1 MPFYTI
7 HTFAGKSIAESYEV
21 FFDEYCATLFSQPR
35 RAMAPPQAQPGASA
49 TPPEAGEPSASLLG
63 EAALR
68 AYRAHW
74 CVPRAAAGRAAQ
86 RAAAARAAGRGLLA
100 AGCSHTM
107 VLRWVA

>member
-7 HTFAGKSIAESYEV
+7 TTFAGKLIAEADEV
-21 FFDEYCATLFSQPR
+21 LANIATLFSQPR

-49 TPPEAGEPSASLLG
+49 TPPEVGEPSASLLG

-74 CVPRAAAGRAAQ
+74 CVPRAASGRSAQ

-100 AGCSHTM
+100 AGCSPTM